1 MKKSVKFFKKM
12 IGLGVRFK
20 QCNGIQ
26 KDQIDEQKIFKKLKK
41 IIHKINDF
49 MKNDYIKPMY

>member
-1 MKKSVKFFKKM
+1 M

-41 IIHKINDF
+41 IIHKINDL